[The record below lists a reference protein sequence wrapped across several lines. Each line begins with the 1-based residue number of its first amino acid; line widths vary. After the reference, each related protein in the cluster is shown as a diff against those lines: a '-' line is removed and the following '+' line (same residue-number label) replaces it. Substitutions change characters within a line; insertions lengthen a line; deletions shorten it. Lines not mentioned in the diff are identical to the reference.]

1 MIAYCV
7 IVSLWDA
14 LVAALR
20 DTPANV
26 RDYLRR
32 YRVRGR
38 HRCIP
43 EPEPEGDITVLFAA
57 KAVAF
62 TAGCAEALALAET
75 VWKG

>member
-1 MIAYCV
+1 MIVYCV

-14 LVAALR
+14 LIATLR
-20 DTPANV
+20 DTPGKV

-38 HRCIP
+38 HRWIP
-43 EPEPEGDITVLFAA
+43 EPESEGDITMLFAI

-75 VWKG
+75 AWKG